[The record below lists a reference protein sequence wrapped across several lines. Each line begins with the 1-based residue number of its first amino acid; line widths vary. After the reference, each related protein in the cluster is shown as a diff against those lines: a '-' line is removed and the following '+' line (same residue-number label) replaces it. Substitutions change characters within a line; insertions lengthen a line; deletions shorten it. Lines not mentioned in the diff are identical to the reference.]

1 MWPGRLARDPFS
13 SFVACGSTWSIPVVK
28 AAIRRDMVKI
38 LLADDHVIVCDALA
52 NMLGADPRF
61 DVVGQAHDGLE
72 TLKKVEE
79 LHPDLVVIDI
89 GMPGLNG
96 IEVIKR
102 IKKKN
107 PRTKAIVLS
116 MHKDEAYIYWAL
128 RVGASGY
135 VIKQSAARELV
146 DAIAQVQLGNTYLS
160 PSISN
165 MVIKGFLQGPQTTDP
180 ESDPL
185 TLLTDREREILQL
198 VAEGLTSKEIAQ
210 RLDVSIRTID
220 AHRANIMNKLNIH
233 TTPGLVKFAI
243 RNRLTSWE
251 E

>member
-1 MWPGRLARDPFS
+1 MNSAARRN
-13 SFVACGSTWSIPVVK
+13 T
-28 AAIRRDMVKI
+28 VKI
-38 LLADDHVIVCDALA
+38 LLADDHVIGCDALA
-52 NMLGADPRF
+52 NMLGTDPRF
-61 DVVGQAHDGLE
+61 EVVGQAHDGLDV
-72 TLKKVEE
+72 LKKVEE
-79 LHPDLVVIDI
+79 LYPDLIVIDI

-96 IEVIKR
+96 IEAIKR

-107 PRTKAIVLS
+107 PRIKAIVLS

-128 RVGASGY
+128 RAGASGY

-146 DAIAQVQLGNTYLS
+146 DAISQVQMGNTYLS

-165 MVIKGFLQGPQTTDP
+165 TVIRGYLHGSQTTDG
-180 ESDPL
+180 SLDPL
-185 TLLTDREREILQL
+185 ALLTDREREILQL
-198 VAEGLTSKEIAQ
+198 VADGLSSKEIAQ
-210 RLDVSIRTID
+210 QLDVSIRTID

-243 RNRLTSWE
+243 RHRLTTVE

>member
-1 MWPGRLARDPFS
+1 M
-13 SFVACGSTWSIPVVK
+13 
-28 AAIRRDMVKI
+28 KI

-52 NMLGADPRF
+52 NMLGTDSRF
-61 DVVGQAHDGLE
+61 EVVGQAHDGLDA
-72 TLKKVEE
+72 LKKVEE
-79 LHPDLVVIDI
+79 LHPDLIVIDI

-96 IEVIKR
+96 IEAIKR

-107 PRTKAIVLS
+107 PRIKAIVLS

-128 RVGASGY
+128 RAGASGY

-146 DAIAQVQLGNTYLS
+146 DAISQVLLGHTYLS

-165 MVIKGFLQGPQTTDP
+165 TVIRGYLHGSQATD
-180 ESDPL
+180 ESTDPL

-198 VAEGLTSKEIAQ
+198 VAEGLTSKEMAQ
-210 RLDVSIRTID
+210 HLKLSIRTID

-243 RNRLTSWE
+243 RNRLTTIE

>member
-1 MWPGRLARDPFS
+1 MIKRD
-13 SFVACGSTWSIPVVK
+13 AT
-28 AAIRRDMVKI
+28 KI

-52 NMLGADPRF
+52 NMLSTDPRF
-61 DVVGQAHDGLE
+61 EVVGQAHNGLDV
-72 TLKKVEE
+72 LKKVEQ
-79 LHPDLVVIDI
+79 LHPELVVIDI

-96 IEVIKR
+96 IEAIKR

-107 PRTKAIVLS
+107 PRVKAIVLS

-128 RVGASGY
+128 RAGASGY
-135 VIKQSAARELV
+135 VLKQSAARELV
-146 DAIAQVQLGNTYLS
+146 DAISQVLLGHTYLS
-160 PSISN
+160 PSISST
-165 MVIKGFLQGPQTTDP
+165 VIRGYLHGSQANN
-180 ESDPL
+180 ESGDPL

-210 RLDVSIRTID
+210 RLNVSIRTID

-243 RNRLTSWE
+243 RHRLTTVE